1 MSVEITTTSYCAP
14 PATRHPCKRL
24 VADNGLRNGVS
35 FTFFDHIQIGRHKEG
50 RDAPGFLL
58 VKDPTVSSR
67 HCVITQD
74 PDGCCFVRDTSRNGT
89 RLNGRRL
96 SPNLK
101 TEFRIGQVLSIGKGL
116 ELRLEGDAPAQVGF
130 EHESTDGTLGVSNS
144 VPVTVLVGDI
154 RDYTGLVQRVA
165 SSEVQDSVGRLF
177 EQLERRVV
185 KLGGTLKE
193 FQGDAIF
200 AFWEAGSTE
209 NHAINACRAA
219 LALDRLVEEMANDR
233 SIWRVEGFPLHM
245 DWALASGLVMISGYG
260 SEGALGLSMV
270 GETVVLAFRI
280 EKFADESTG
289 RIITC
294 PITKKMASESFEF
307 KDVGSKKSK
316 GFETSHKL
324 FSLVKEKTRVSPFLR
339 FVRIR
344 A

>member
-1 MSVEITTTSYCAP
+1 MSEGTGKTSYCAP
-14 PATRHPCKRL
+14 PATSHPSKRL
-24 VADNGLRNGVS
+24 VADDGLSEGVS
-35 FTFFDHIQIGRHKEG
+35 FTFFDHIEIGRYKKG
-50 RDAPGFLL
+50 RDTPGLLL
-58 VKDPTVSSR
+58 VSDPTVSSR
-67 HCVITQD
+67 HCVITQN
-74 PDGCCFVRDTSRNGT
+74 PDGRCFVRDTSRNGT

-101 TEFRIGQVLSIGKGL
+101 TELRIGQILSIGKGL
-116 ELRLEGDAPAQVGF
+116 ELRLDGEAPDRFSIEQ
-130 EHESTDGTLGVSNS
+130 EPTDGTVGVSNP

-154 RDYTGLVQRVA
+154 RDYTGLVQHVA
-165 SSEVQDSVGRLF
+165 SSEVQESVGRVF
-177 EQLERRVV
+177 EQLERAVAQ
-185 KLGGTLKE
+185 LGGTLKE

-209 NHAINACRAA
+209 NHAVDACRAA
-219 LALDRLVEEMANDR
+219 LALDRLVEEMADDR
-233 SIWRVEGFPLHM
+233 SIWQVEGFPLHM

-280 EKFADESTG
+280 EKFADKSTG
-289 RIITC
+289 PIITC

-324 FSLVKEKTRVSPFLR
+324 FSLVKEKP
-339 FVRIR
+339 
-344 A
+344 

>member
-1 MSVEITTTSYCAP
+1 MTMGTMTTSYSAP
-14 PATRHPCKRL
+14 PASRHPCKRL
-24 VADNGLRNGVS
+24 VVNKGPSNGVS
-35 FTFFDHIQIGRHKEG
+35 FPFFDRIEIGRHKEG
-50 RDAPGFLL
+50 RNALGLLL
-58 VKDPTVSSR
+58 VKDQTVSSR
-67 HCVITQD
+67 HCAITQD

-101 TEFRIGQVLSIGKGL
+101 TEIKIGQILSIGKGL
-116 ELRLEGDAPAQVGF
+116 ELRLEGDAPTQVGF
-130 EHESTDGTLGVSNS
+130 EQEPTDGTLGVSNS

-165 SSEVQDSVGRLF
+165 SSEVQDSVGRVF

-185 KLGGTLKE
+185 KFGGTLKE

-219 LALDRLVEEMANDR
+219 LALDRLVKEMADDR
-233 SIWRVEGFPLHM
+233 SIWQVNGFPLHM
-245 DWALASGLVMISGYG
+245 DWALATGLVTISGYG
-260 SEGALGLSMV
+260 SEGALGLSMI

-289 RIITC
+289 HIIAC
-294 PITKKMASESFEF
+294 PVTEKMASGSFEF
-307 KDVGSKKSK
+307 KNVGSKKAK
-316 GFETSHKL
+316 GFEYSHEL
-324 FSLVKEKTRVSPFLR
+324 FSLVKEKK
-339 FVRIR
+339 
-344 A
+344 

>member
-1 MSVEITTTSYCAP
+1 MTMGTMTTSYSAP
-14 PATRHPCKRL
+14 PPSRYPCKRL
-24 VADNGLRNGVS
+24 VVNKGPSNGDS
-35 FTFFDHIQIGRHKEG
+35 FPFFDRIEIGRHKEG
-50 RDAPGFLL
+50 RNALGLLL
-58 VKDPTVSSR
+58 VKDQTVSSR

-101 TEFRIGQVLSIGKGL
+101 TEFRIGQILSIGKGL

-130 EHESTDGTLGVSNS
+130 EQEPTDGTLGVSNS

-165 SSEVQDSVGRLF
+165 SSKVQDSVGRVF

-219 LALDRLVEEMANDR
+219 LALDRLVEEVAGDR
-233 SIWRVEGFPLHM
+233 SIWQVDGFPLHM
-245 DWALASGLVMISGYG
+245 DWALATGLVTISGYG
-260 SEGALGLSMV
+260 SEGALGLSMI

-289 RIITC
+289 HIIAC
-294 PITKKMASESFEF
+294 PVTEKMASGSFEF
-307 KDVGSKKSK
+307 KNVGSKKAK
-316 GFETSHKL
+316 GFEYSHEL
-324 FSLVKEKTRVSPFLR
+324 FSLVKEKK
-339 FVRIR
+339 
-344 A
+344 

>member
-1 MSVEITTTSYCAP
+1 MSVETTTTSYCAP
-14 PATRHPCKRL
+14 PATRHPCKKL
-24 VADNGLRNGVS
+24 VADNGLSNGVS
-35 FTFFDHIQIGRHKEG
+35 FTFFDHIEIGRHKEG

-74 PDGCCFVRDTSRNGT
+74 PDGRCFVRDTSRNGT
-89 RLNGRRL
+89 RLDGRRL

-101 TEFRIGQVLSIGKGL
+101 TELKIGQTLSIGKDI
-116 ELRLEGDAPAQVGF
+116 ELRLVGDAPTSARV
-130 EHESTDGTLGVSNS
+130 EEEPTDGTLGVSNS

-154 RDYTGLVQRVA
+154 RDYTGLVQQAA
-165 SSEVQDSVGRLF
+165 SSEVQDSVGRVF
-177 EQLERRVV
+177 EKLERTVV

-200 AFWEAGSTE
+200 AFWEAGSTQ
-209 NHAINACRAA
+209 NHAVDACRAA
-219 LALDRLVEEMANDR
+219 MALDRLVEEMAEDR
-233 SIWRVEGFPLHM
+233 SVWQVECFPLHM
-245 DWALASGLVMISGYG
+245 DWALATGLVTISGYG

-294 PITKKMASESFEF
+294 PITKEMASESFEF
-307 KDVGSKKSK
+307 NDVGSKKAK
-316 GFETSHKL
+316 GFENSHNL
-324 FSLVKEKTRVSPFLR
+324 FSLVREKK
-339 FVRIR
+339 
-344 A
+344 